1 MLNFLPVR
9 NLDNNLKKRW
19 LNKSIFLLI
28 HNDLLKKKINV
39 HKSQLINLLFDLIYI
54 LILPIYLP
62 HQSRKPRYIFD
73 LNKHFFRYFWQL
85 SGISTYGI
93 NFIEIL
99 PSLQV
104 IKQPRL
110 QRLTHLFQIHPF
122 STPLKTSE
130 NLTVCNLRVHWKQ
143 MG

>member
-1 MLNFLPVR
+1 MLNFLPVG

-28 HNDLLKKKINV
+28 HNDLLKQEINV
-39 HKSQLINLLFDLIYI
+39 DKSQLINLLFDLIYI